1 MKSGLLLLFK
11 LCHAFLAAFEKTQI
25 VGGMIC
31 YATWIYHPFF
41 GELLQGITIILFFW
55 VYFLFCYIASVESFQ
70 INCVA
75 LVI

>member
-31 YATWIYHPFF
+31 YARRETWIYHPFF
-41 GELLQGITIILFFW
+41 GELL
-55 VYFLFCYIASVESFQ
+55 
-70 INCVA
+70 
-75 LVI
+75 